1 MNEEMKELKDLN
13 STIKSLSS
21 MKADTM
27 GITGE
32 DLLKVMELK
41 NKLDEDPDY
50 DFVAEVPK
58 SVRNV
63 LKVHVNTAG
72 GNLTKKQEK
81 DLLESLI
88 FEIGSNG
95 ELQKEL
101 TEFRSEI
108 KSAAEEVNTKIDEY
122 VDGVHKSICER
133 TEKAIE
139 NETDPEKKALLQAIH
154 QSYLDSFEMT
164 RLMDII
170 KERGKE
176 LDKVLSKE
184 KFFKRGCQD
193 IDYFISEKYH
203 ISTMEIMKGFERAD
217 KRGLL
222 GDIDAHEAG
231 KVIMAALIVY
241 AKNLKSEDK
250 PQIWFVYNSMR
261 NILSF
266 LYHSK
271 ANKYTDKTKEAILN
285 LFSAYTDEHN
295 QVG

>member
-1 MNEEMKELKDLN
+1 MNEEIKDLN
-13 STIKSLSS
+13 NAIKTLSA

-41 NKLDEDPDY
+41 AKLDEDPNY
-50 DFVAEVPK
+50 DFVSEVPK
-58 SVRNV
+58 SVRNLLQV
-63 LKVHVNTAG
+63 QVNTAG
-72 GNLTKKQEK
+72 GKLTKGQEK
-81 DLLESLI
+81 VLLASLI
-88 FEIGSNG
+88 MEISSNG

-101 TEFRSEI
+101 TQFRSEI
-108 KSAAEEVNTKIDEY
+108 KTAAEEVNGKIDEY

-139 NETDPEKKALLQAIH
+139 NETDPKKKALLQAIH

-170 KERGKE
+170 KERAKE

-193 IDYFISEKYH
+193 IDYFINEKYH
-203 ISTMEIMKGFERAD
+203 ISTMQFMKGFERAS

-222 GDIDAHEAG
+222 GNIDVHEAG
-231 KVIMAALIVY
+231 RVIMGALIIY
-241 AKNLKSEDK
+241 TKNMKREDK

-285 LFSAYTDEHN
+285 LYSAYMDEPHYAC
-295 QVG
+295 

>member
-1 MNEEMKELKDLN
+1 MEGISGAQMLIGLGIGLLALILLILKTKIHVFIALIIASCIIGLAGGMAPNAVAGAITKGFGGTLGSIGIIIGLGVMLGQIFEESGAAERMAR
-13 STIKSLSS
+13 TF
-21 MKADTM
+21 
-27 GITGE
+27 
-32 DLLKVMELK
+32 LKVFGKGHEELAMAVTGYIVSIAIFC
-41 NKLDEDPDY
+41 DSG
-50 DFVAEVPK
+50 FVILSPLA
-58 SVRNV
+58 
-63 LKVHVNTAG
+63 
-72 GNLTKKQEK
+72 
-81 DLLESLI
+81 
-88 FEIGSNG
+88 
-95 ELQKEL
+95 
-101 TEFRSEI
+101 
-108 KSAAEEVNTKIDEY
+108 
-122 VDGVHKSICER
+122 
-133 TEKAIE
+133 KA
-139 NETDPEKKALLQAIH
+139 
-154 QSYLDSFEMT
+154 
-164 RLMDII
+164 
-170 KERGKE
+170 
-176 LDKVLSKE
+176 LSKE

>member
-1 MNEEMKELKDLN
+1 MNEEMKELN
-13 STIKSLSS
+13 SVIKSLSS
-21 MKADTM
+21 MSADTM

-41 NKLDEDPDY
+41 TKLDEDPNY
-50 DFVAEVPK
+50 DFVNEVPK
-58 SVRNV
+58 SVRN
-63 LKVHVNTAG
+63 LLQAQANTAG
-72 GNLTKKQEK
+72 GTLTKGQEK
-81 DLLESLI
+81 DLLANLI
-88 FEIGSNG
+88 NEIGSNG

-101 TEFRSEI
+101 TQFRSEI
-108 KSAAEEVNTKIDEY
+108 KTAAEEVNTKIDEY

-154 QSYLDSFEMT
+154 QSYLDSFEMP

-170 KERGKE
+170 KERGDE

-193 IDYFISEKYH
+193 IDYLISEKYH
-203 ISTMEIMKGFERAD
+203 ITTLQIMKGFERA
-217 KRGLL
+217 KARGSL
-222 GDIDAHEAG
+222 GNINAYIVG
-231 KVIMAALIVY
+231 KVIMGALIVY
-241 AKNLKSEDK
+241 AKNLKKEDK

-266 LYHSK
+266 LYHTK
-271 ANKYTDKTKEAILN
+271 ENKYTDQTKEAILN
-285 LFSAYTDEHN
+285 LFSAYVDEHN
-295 QVG
+295 HAG

>member
-1 MNEEMKELKDLN
+1 MNEEMKELN
-13 STIKSLSS
+13 SVIKSLSS
-21 MKADTM
+21 MSADTM

-41 NKLDEDPDY
+41 TKLDEDPNY
-50 DFVAEVPK
+50 DFMNEVPK
-58 SVRNV
+58 SVRN
-63 LKVHVNTAG
+63 LLQAQANTAG
-72 GNLTKKQEK
+72 GTLTKGQEK
-81 DLLESLI
+81 DLLANLI
-88 FEIGSNG
+88 NEIGSNG

-101 TEFRSEI
+101 TQFRSEI
-108 KSAAEEVNTKIDEY
+108 KTAAEEVNTKIDEY

-154 QSYLDSFEMT
+154 QSYLDSFEMP

-170 KERGKE
+170 KERGDE

-193 IDYFISEKYH
+193 IDYLISEKYH
-203 ISTMEIMKGFERAD
+203 ITTLQIMKGFERA
-217 KRGLL
+217 KARGSL
-222 GDIDAHEAG
+222 GNINAYTVG
-231 KVIMAALIVY
+231 KVIMGALIIY
-241 AKNLKSEDK
+241 AKNLKKEDK

-266 LYHSK
+266 LYHTK
-271 ANKYTDKTKEAILN
+271 ENKYTDQTKEAILN
-285 LFSAYTDEHN
+285 LFSAYVDEHN
-295 QVG
+295 HAG

>member
-1 MNEEMKELKDLN
+1 MNEEMKELN
-13 STIKSLSS
+13 SVIKSLSS

-41 NKLDEDPDY
+41 TKLDEDPNY
-50 DFVAEVPK
+50 DFIDEVPK
-58 SVRNV
+58 SVRN
-63 LKVHVNTAG
+63 LLQAQANTAG
-72 GNLTKKQEK
+72 GTLTKGQEK
-81 DLLESLI
+81 DLLANLI
-88 FEIGSNG
+88 NEIGSNG

-101 TEFRSEI
+101 TQFRSEI
-108 KSAAEEVNTKIDEY
+108 KTAAEEVNTKIDEY

-154 QSYLDSFEMT
+154 QAYLDSFEMP
-164 RLMDII
+164 RLMDVI
-170 KERGKE
+170 KERGDE

-193 IDYFISEKYH
+193 IDYLISEKYH
-203 ISTMEIMKGFERAD
+203 ITTMQIMKGFERA
-217 KRGLL
+217 KVRGFL
-222 GDIDAHEAG
+222 GNINTYIVG
-231 KVIMAALIVY
+231 KTIMAALIVY
-241 AKNLKSEDK
+241 IKDVKKEDK

-271 ANKYTDKTKEAILN
+271 PNKYTDQTKEAILK
-285 LFSAYTDEHN
+285 LFSAYVDEHN
-295 QVG
+295 HAG